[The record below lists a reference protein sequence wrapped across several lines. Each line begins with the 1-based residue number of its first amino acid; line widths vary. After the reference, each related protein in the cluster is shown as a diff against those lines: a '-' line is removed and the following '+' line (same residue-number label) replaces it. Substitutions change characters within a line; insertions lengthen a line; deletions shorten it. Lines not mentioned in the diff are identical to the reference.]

1 MLVNHLLNTKPK
13 IMKKTLVSIILVLA
27 FTALQA
33 QFGVKGGIN
42 LANWAGDDVDEEGK
56 KALIGPYFGFFYNIE
71 CADMFSIQPELVYS
85 SQGVKYEL
93 MGQSAKIAAS
103 YLNLTALARLNT
115 SSGFFVGIGP
125 QIGFL
130 LSAKIKE
137 DGSDDLDIKDEMKGT
152 DIAAAI
158 AAGYELESGFGF
170 YARYNHSFSKLLEDD
185 SKAYNRVF
193 QVGLRYTIGKKAGE

>member
-1 MLVNHLLNTKPK
+1 
-13 IMKKTLVSIILVLA
+13 MKKTFFLVILA
-27 FTALQA
+27 FAATALQA

-42 LANWAGDDVDEEGK
+42 VATWAGDDVDEDGK
-56 KALIGPYFGFFYNIE
+56 KSLIGPYFGIFYNIE

-130 LSAKIKE
+130 MSAKIKE
-137 DGSDDLDIKDEMKGT
+137 DDLDDVDIKDDMKGT

-170 YARYNHSFSKLLEDD
+170 YARYNHGISKIAEDD

-193 QVGLRYTIGKKAGE
+193 QVGLRYTIGKKTAN